1 MNSCKRTP
9 EQIIGKDA
17 LVQLIFEG
25 YAVVPAEPTEAMCRA
40 GESSKGGSS
49 SETWVD
55 GSYTPENVEL
65 IWKDMVAAARPA
77 PIAQKE
83 EAQ

>member
-25 YAVVPAEPTEAMCRA
+25 YAVVPAEPTNAWADGFAACALLFA
-40 GESSKGGSS
+40 GQYADYAKLR
-49 SETWVD
+49 D
-55 GSYTPENVEL
+55 AYL
-65 IWKDMVAAARPA
+65 AARPA

-83 EAQ
+83 EER